1 MFGHILRLANAT
13 PAKLVMQYYF
23 IGMYMMPRI
32 RSPTR
37 YLINILQCIIFL
49 SLIVMNMISLK
60 NDKQIYIVIYCI
72 LTKKHAVNDTQLR
85 SLSRKAKLPRCVYR
99 RMNGVG
105 SKYIILNHANYIIY
119 YVLCN
124 DHILLYSMI

>member
-72 LTKKHAVNDTQLR
+72 LTKKHVVNDTQLR
-85 SLSRKAKLPRCVYR
+85 SLSRKAKLPTLCIQTYEWC
-99 RMNGVG
+99 GFE
-105 SKYIILNHANYIIY
+105 IY
-119 YVLCN
+119 YIKPCN
-124 DHILLYSMI
+124 LFYIV